1 MKVIN
6 ESTGLIKI
14 VKTPAGEAPLWVLQ
28 AWVGLVLPCNPSIG
42 FSDDGEQG
50 VLSGERSH
58 LNRYGYSVPQDQAI
72 AILEDKNFRIAVWWK
87 GKGFPH
93 QDEYFVFSFEE
104 AEVVSGVTPQKII
117 IYDDCV
123 NGR

>member
-6 ESTGLIKI
+6 ESTGLINI

-42 FSDDGEQG
+42 FSGGGERC
-50 VLSGERSH
+50 VLSGEKSR
-58 LNRYGYSVPQDQAI
+58 LNCYGYFVPQDQAI
-72 AILEDKNFRIAVWWK
+72 AILEDKNFRIWVWWE

-93 QDEYFVFSFEE
+93 QGKYFVFSE
-104 AEVVSGVTPQKII
+104 AEAEIVRGVTPQKIN
-117 IYDDCV
+117 YV
-123 NGR
+123 S